1 MVITISNPSRSSNS
15 SRSSSKRI
23 RRRWSAVKVSVKSVS
38 VIGRETTYT
47 GSPATT
53 RGRPRDQADPRET
66 VMTSVTSGASRMPTR
81 RRRNTWDSTVIPW
94 WTVLRVWTICA
105 ITWTLPLAV
114 TRGRPGMPSPG
125 WSRVGCS
132 PFTDP
137 ARPIG
142 VPPSARW
149 TLIKVSFRVQWRL
162 AKLIRGSCELGLIKP
177 ITARLMQIASKIHF
191 IVIVRKK
198 NRERARVELVGWRS
212 PNVESLKRKICQI
225 FGSDLNIK

>member
-1 MVITISNPSRSSNS
+1 MVITISNLNRKSNS
-15 SRSSSKRI
+15 SKKI

-38 VIGRETTYT
+38 VIARETTYT

-66 VMTSVTSGASRMPTR
+66 VMTSVTSGADRMPTR

-105 ITWTLPLAV
+105 ITWTLPLAA

-132 PFTDP
+132 PFTGP

-162 AKLIRGSCELGLIKP
+162 AGRSSLGSCELGLIKP
-177 ITARLMQIASKIHF
+177 ITARLMQIAST
-191 IVIVRKK
+191 VRFTLSSSCK
-198 NRERARVELVGWRS
+198 NRERTHVRSSRVL
-212 PNVESLKRKICQI
+212 
-225 FGSDLNIK
+225 